1 MSITERM
8 GYVRAAIGN
17 ASERMYEDIKTDAE
31 IIDAG
36 ASTAFV
42 AVAALDFLETWGA
55 KVRGCFPWLYPSDD
69 EIATA
74 WGQEIDEIIATLRS
88 EEN

>member
-1 MSITERM
+1 M
-8 GYVRAAIGN
+8 GYVSAAIGN
-17 ASERMYEDIKTDAE
+17 ASERMYDDIKTDAE

-55 KVRGCFPWLYPSDD
+55 KIRGCFPWLYPTNG
-69 EIATA
+69 EILTA
-74 WGQEIDEIIATLRS
+74 WGREIDEIRAAKC
-88 EEN
+88 